1 MSLNSML
8 NEARKHLGYKEGRN
22 NDTIFGRW
30 YTKQVG
36 RQYNWQ
42 PWCAMFI
49 SYCAA
54 KSGNSNVIP
63 RHAFTPSGAQ
73 WFKNRGQWHK
83 TKPQVGDIVYFN
95 LSRRHNRISHVGIVE
110 KVHRFGYFT
119 TIEGNTD
126 FAGGRSGGQVMRK
139 KRRNVGRLGGFG
151 RPNYS
156 GSTTSNIEL
165 GERIML
171 RRGTKGSDV
180 KELQRL
186 LNKHLRGSDWDL
198 QPDGDFGELTERSV
212 RRFQAKN
219 GLEVDGIAGP
229 ATLKKLR
236 GPVKTSEPTPQPP
249 APKPEVVKIGVTQE
263 QLDKLKKEIKEEVM
277 QELTR
282 RINNG

>member
-95 LSRRHNRISHVGIVE
+95 LSRRHKRISHVGIVE

-126 FAGGRSGGQVMRK
+126 IRGGRTGGQVMRK

-165 GERIML
+165 GGRML
-171 RRGTKGSDV
+171 RKGDRGNDV

-198 QPDGDFGELTERSV
+198 QVDGDFGELTERSV

-219 GLEVDGIAGP
+219 NLEVDGIAGP

-236 GPVKTSEPTPQPP
+236 GPVKTTTPP
-249 APKPEVVKIGVTQE
+249 APKPEPKPEVVKVGVTQE